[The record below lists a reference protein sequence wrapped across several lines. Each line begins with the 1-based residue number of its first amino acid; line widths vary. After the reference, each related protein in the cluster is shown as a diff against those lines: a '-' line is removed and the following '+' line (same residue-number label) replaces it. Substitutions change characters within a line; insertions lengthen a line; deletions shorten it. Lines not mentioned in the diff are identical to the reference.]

1 MNHIKVFWKI
11 FSLLVLT
18 TFIPLISGCGVSKD
32 ATAGEPAARHTVVGY
47 DGVIVSLTRKPMRI
61 ITDSITFDTMV
72 VGIVPP
78 DLLISANYLDDDPQ
92 LSYIAEATKNIEVK
106 RKTFGIFTAEYA
118 LQLKPDLIILSH
130 YVKPEA
136 IQTFRDLGF
145 PVLVCK
151 SPTDVGDI
159 KEDIT
164 LIAKALGE
172 EPAGAKI
179 IAEMDKQLQEID
191 SVMQKQKELMPVGM
205 LVSRMTNYGGKG
217 SMFDELCQKA
227 HIINGIAKAG
237 LNQGDFLAKELVV
250 KANPDFFL
258 ISAPAERPDNAD
270 TEKFNEEFLH
280 DPALQGL
287 KGLQKVISIPDR
299 YLYSNS
305 QNCVYAIKGLANYAY
320 GNLFDLSN
328 ENLIKGY

>member
-1 MNHIKVFWKI
+1 MRKLFNTLQII
-11 FSLLVLT
+11 LLLLSIIVM
-18 TFIPLISGCGVSKD
+18 PLISGCGSVNN
-32 ATAGEPAARHTVVGY
+32 ATASPDISGYTVKGY
-47 DGVIVSLTRKPMRI
+47 DGFSVSLAKKPMRI
-61 ITDSITFDTMV
+61 MTDSITFDTMV

-78 DLLISANYLDDDPQ
+78 ERLISANYLDDDPTI
-92 LSYIAEATKNIEVK
+92 SYIAESTKNIQVK
-106 RKTFGIFTAEYA
+106 RRTFGIFTAEYA

-151 SPTDVGDI
+151 SPTDVADI
-159 KEDIT
+159 KADIT
-164 LIAKALGE
+164 LIAKALDE
-172 EPAGAKI
+172 EAAGSKI
-179 IAEMDKQLQEID
+179 ITEMDKQLHEID
-191 SVMQKQKELMPVGM
+191 VVMQKQKGPMPVVM

-250 KANPDFFL
+250 KADPDFFL
-258 ISAPAERPDNAD
+258 ISAPADRPDNAD

-280 DPALQGL
+280 DPALHGL
-287 KGLQKVISIPDR
+287 KGLQKVIPIPDR

-305 QNCVYAIKGLANYAY
+305 QNCVYAIKGLVNYAY
-320 GNLFDLSN
+320 GNLFDLSD
-328 ENLIKGY
+328 EGLIKGY

>member
-1 MNHIKVFWKI
+1 MRQIKSFWKI
-11 FSLLVLT
+11 FLLLALAA
-18 TFIPLISGCGVSKD
+18 FIALISGCGNAKD
-32 ATAGEPAARHTVVGY
+32 ATAGQVAASHKVEGY
-47 DGVIVSLTRKPMRI
+47 DGVIVSLPKKPMRI

-72 VGIVPP
+72 VGIAPP
-78 DLLISANYLDDDPQ
+78 ERLISANYLDDDPQ
-92 LSYIAEATKNIEVK
+92 LSYIAEATKNIVAR

-118 LQLKPDLIILSH
+118 LQRKPDLIILSH

-136 IQTFRDLGF
+136 VQTFRDLGF

-151 SPTDVGDI
+151 SPTDIADI
-159 KEDIT
+159 KADIK
-164 LIAKALGE
+164 LIAKALDE
-172 EPAGAKI
+172 EPAGTRI

-191 SVMQKQKELMPVGM
+191 ILMQKQKGPMPVGM

-237 LNQGDFLAKELVV
+237 LNQGDYLAKELVV
-250 KANPDFFL
+250 KAAPDFFL
-258 ISAPAERPDNAD
+258 ISAPADRPDNAD
-270 TEKFNEEFLH
+270 TKKFNEDFLH

-328 ENLIKGY
+328 EHLIKGY